1 MKLVIAV
8 VQQRDA
14 RRLRDELIA
23 RDFRFTELGSTGG
36 FLRDGSVTLL
46 VGVAAEQVEPLLELL
61 AGCCQ
66 QREQVSNVA
75 PPDTQT
81 FVHALGQGITV
92 TVGGALIFVL
102 DVERV
107 VQV

>member
-14 RRLRDELIA
+14 RRLRDELVA

-36 FLRDGSVTLL
+36 FLRDGSVTLI
-46 VGVAAEQVEPLLELL
+46 VGVADEQVEPLLELM

-66 QREQVSNVA
+66 QREQVSNMA

-81 FVHALGQGITV
+81 FVHALGEGMTV
-92 TVGGALIFVL
+92 TVGGASIFVL
-102 DVERV
+102 NVERMIRV
-107 VQV
+107 